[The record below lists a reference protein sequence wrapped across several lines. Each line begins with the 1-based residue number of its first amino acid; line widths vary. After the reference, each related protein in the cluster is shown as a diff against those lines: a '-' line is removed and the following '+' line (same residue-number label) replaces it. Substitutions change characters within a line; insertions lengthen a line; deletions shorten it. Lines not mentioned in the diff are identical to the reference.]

1 MENNMSDIE
10 YKLGWR
16 YIVWVGGV
24 DDYFLNYKD
33 AKESAQE
40 WTDAGYDF
48 VEIQEIAE
56 LRGSQ

>member
-1 MENNMSDIE
+1 MLDIE

-24 DDYFLNYKD
+24 DDYYKNYKD
-33 AKESAQE
+33 AKEAAQE

-48 VEIQEIAE
+48 VEIQELSE